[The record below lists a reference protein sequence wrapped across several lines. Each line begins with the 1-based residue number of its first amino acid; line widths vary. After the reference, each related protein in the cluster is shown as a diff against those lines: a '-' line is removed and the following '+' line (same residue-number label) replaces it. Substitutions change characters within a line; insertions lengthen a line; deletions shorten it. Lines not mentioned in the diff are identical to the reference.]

1 MCDKSWGAGAE
12 TKSIV
17 KKKREK
23 AEDFIGWVSSDGNLK
38 VVGMFEKERG
48 NRKYKVICKI
58 CSQDPELFPDGY
70 FVSTRQ
76 SLERGG
82 KPCGCSIKPE
92 WTKDQCL
99 IRVRRSAEKQGF
111 VARNFIEDF
120 SVRRI
125 FTKVECLCPIHNH
138 IWFPTADNV
147 IRNVSG
153 CAKCSGVYKPTYQEA
168 IDKCENICLNNNYK
182 FISFPEGYKGKDS
195 KLEYKCPIHGIQNV
209 SYHNFVYHGSRC
221 SGCATHGYNPS
232 KQGSFY
238 VVKWAKCDHSFIKFG
253 ITNRKILSRIK
264 NQAGK
269 TNYNYEI
276 LFQQTWA
283 DGSVPLNIERT
294 IKQSNMFN
302 VGVIDINNFEDGF
315 TETLD
320 TGCLENLLIFVE
332 NILQTQPV

>member
-1 MCDKSWGAGAE
+1 MEDVG
-12 TKSIV
+12 I
-17 KKKREK
+17 KKRRGK
-23 AEDFIGWVSSDGNLK
+23 AEDLIGKTFNDGKLL
-38 VVGMFEKERG
+38 VVGIADVKDK
-48 NRKYKVICKI
+48 NRRKLLKVICSV
-58 CSQDPELFPDGY
+58 CSEDKELFPDGY
-70 FVSTRQ
+70 FISSANNLRK
-76 SLERGG
+76 GHI
-82 KPCGCSIKPE
+82 PCGCSKSPKLSYNQ
-92 WTKDQCL
+92 WMVVVDRVSKNKHYT
-99 IRVRRSAEKQGF
+99 IRRCVGEPKGILTR
-111 VARNFIEDF
+111 
-120 SVRRI
+120 
-125 FTKVECLCPIHNH
+125 VECECLLDNYKWETTIHALVH
-138 IWFPTADNV
+138 LK
-147 IRNVSG
+147 SG
-153 CAKCSGVYKPTYQEA
+153 CRQCSINSQKLEYSKVLDDCIRICNKESYIFLGFDTEYK
-168 IDKCENICLNNNYK
+168 N
-182 FISFPEGYKGKDS
+182 KDS
-195 KLEYKCPIHGIQNV
+195 KIRYMCPIHGKNTV

-283 DGSVPLNIERT
+283 DGSVPLNIERA